1 MSMIRLMKKICA
13 AFVLF
18 AAVSV
23 SAQTANGTVSSE
35 PGTESV
41 AAETPGSGSSA
52 AVQNTE
58 KTEKLYDGSPS
69 PVPAAKR
76 PLSPDSEKA
85 AAAAELDTEKDSVE
99 KKKDTLKYGIESEI
113 TDLID
118 ELIKNDD
125 PRFADEIYDLFQT
138 TRSNGVREK
147 ILAYFTQLKDPCLED
162 YAVTVLNDPY
172 DTKTSTVSLVFKYI
186 AAVKCTAAV
195 NAVVNLLES
204 DNTDYFSDA
213 LTTLGEI
220 GGDKEAVYL
229 SGYLD
234 RSDITLPQRQ
244 QLMKVLGKLKAVKTW
259 DKLVKIAEDENE
271 NSFVRMY
278 AAEAIGEM
286 QKKESIPVLVKLY
299 ESDDPNFRQY
309 VINGLS
315 NYSDKDA
322 GDVIVQA
329 IRDQHYKVRLAA
341 VAAVR
346 RQKITDAVPYL
357 IYRAENDSENV
368 VRKACYAA
376 IADLNTGKGNEF
388 LVSRISGNAVG
399 DDTKANIASVL
410 MEYNHA
416 GEKEILALAGQT
428 LKDDRRKQL
437 RYILGKLFAKYGR
450 SAYAE
455 ICGEYLASQDVATC
469 GTGLDIYRKGR
480 YRSCRDAVQA
490 IADNDKAG
498 VNQVK
503 AERILGGS

>member
-1 MSMIRLMKKICA
+1 MIRLMKKICA

-147 ILAYFTQLKDPCLED
+147 ILAYFTRLKDPCLED

-186 AAVKCTAAV
+186 AAVKCTAA
-195 NAVVNLLES
+195 
-204 DNTDYFSDA
+204 
-213 LTTLGEI
+213 G
-220 GGDKEAVYL
+220 
-229 SGYLD
+229 
-234 RSDITLPQRQ
+234 
-244 QLMKVLGKLKAVKTW
+244 
-259 DKLVKIAEDENE
+259 
-271 NSFVRMY
+271 
-278 AAEAIGEM
+278 
-286 QKKESIPVLVKLY
+286 
-299 ESDDPNFRQY
+299 
-309 VINGLS
+309 
-315 NYSDKDA
+315 
-322 GDVIVQA
+322 
-329 IRDQHYKVRLAA
+329 
-341 VAAVR
+341 
-346 RQKITDAVPYL
+346 
-357 IYRAENDSENV
+357 
-368 VRKACYAA
+368 
-376 IADLNTGKGNEF
+376 
-388 LVSRISGNAVG
+388 
-399 DDTKANIASVL
+399 
-410 MEYNHA
+410 
-416 GEKEILALAGQT
+416 
-428 LKDDRRKQL
+428 
-437 RYILGKLFAKYGR
+437 
-450 SAYAE
+450 
-455 ICGEYLASQDVATC
+455 
-469 GTGLDIYRKGR
+469 
-480 YRSCRDAVQA
+480 
-490 IADNDKAG
+490 
-498 VNQVK
+498 
-503 AERILGGS
+503 